1 MLFPNSGTIFTN
13 ERPGQQ
19 ERNFSMKKLQNK
31 FTLIELLVVIAI
43 IAILAAIL
51 MPALSQARE
60 RGKAAQCTNNLK
72 QIGLAIQL
80 YVEDHKMMPLYYVY
94 GSGSNART
102 FREMICK
109 ESMQRYGTNEQK
121 KYLGGNYLQSEKMV
135 LCPSRFP
142 FTPLPKDAVVNG
154 TKDLGWHVSTYG
166 GSLNA
171 SHHRGTYPS
180 TAAEFVTERNN
191 MYFILGDSATGGIC
205 LRPAFLKNPSRTYVL
220 ADSYNTSSNRKAP
233 WYWIDFG
240 NIGFYGAHNNRAN
253 VLWFD
258 GHVNANNRGDLMVQI
273 PSMNIKAATCFVDES
288 GIFLN

>member
-1 MLFPNSGTIFTN
+1 
-13 ERPGQQ
+13 
-19 ERNFSMKKLQNK
+19 MKKLQNK

-80 YVEDHKMMPLYYVY
+80 YVEDHKMMPLYYVD
-94 GSGSNART
+94 GNNRT

-109 ESMQRYGTNEQK
+109 ESMQRYGTDAQK

-142 FTPLPKDAVVNG
+142 FVPLGKYDVVNG
-154 TKDLGWHVSTYG
+154 AELGWHVSTYG
-166 GSLNA
+166 ASLNA
-171 SHHRGTYPS
+171 SHHRGTYS
-180 TAAEFVTERNN
+180 SGSEEFVTERNN
-191 MYFILGDSATGGIC
+191 MYFILGDSATGGTC

-220 ADSYNTSSNRKAP
+220 ADSYNAKSDRKVP